1 MKKRCPRRA
10 AGAAGGAGEAT
21 LVAAVAFLGLAC
33 SFPAPTVAQD
43 GRSWRLESF
52 HADIRVLESGTIEVT
67 ETIRPS
73 FEGRYNGI
81 FRTIPL
87 EYRSYGLRQGFQL
100 SVESVTDEAGNALRY
115 EADRD
120 GSYLEIRIWIPDAE
134 DAVRTVRLAYEVR
147 QRLLFHDADEDEE
160 GVVEA
165 YDELYWNVTGTEWP
179 VPIDAASATVRLP
192 ATATGV
198 RAHAFTGGYG
208 STGQDAV
215 VEVAGARVD
224 IRADRPLAFRAGL
237 TIGIGWDAGVVER
250 PTAIGLASTYLF
262 ANWPL
267 FLPFFAFAFMY
278 RRWNERG
285 RDPEVGSIEP
295 RYEPPEQ
302 LTPAEVGVIIDNR
315 ADLRDITATLVDLAV
330 RGHMTI
336 EEVEEKQ
343 MLGQL
348 TDKDYVFRR
357 TDADGGTLAPHESAL
372 LGAVFDG
379 RRTRRLSE
387 LKDRFYKDL
396 PSLKSQLL
404 ATLIEHGVYSES
416 PARVAGKYVGL
427 GFFVGIA
434 IFFGGQLVERT
445 LLLAPLAIML
455 AATFSA
461 LVIIGFGCFM
471 PARTKR
477 GTELLRQVKGFEE
490 FLTRVE
496 GERYRRMITGPEMFE
511 KYLPYAMALGVAG
524 QWARAFADLYREPP
538 DWYRGHAFQAFNA
551 HVFVSSLEGMSVE
564 THGVMQSAPR
574 SAGPRSVGGSSFSSG
589 GGFSGGGFGGG
600 GGGAF

>member
-1 MKKRCPRRA
+1 MNEHWRRRA
-10 AGAAGGAGEAT
+10 PGRGIAAALAGAAAII
-21 LVAAVAFLGLAC
+21 GLAGAL
-33 SFPAPTVAQD
+33 PAPTAAQD
-43 GRSWRLESF
+43 GRSWRLSSF

-73 FEGRYNGI
+73 FDGRYNGI
-81 FRTIPL
+81 FRTLPL
-87 EYRSYGLRQGFQL
+87 EYRRFGLRHGFRL
-100 SVESVTDEAGNALRY
+100 SVASVTDEAGTALRH
-115 EADRD
+115 EVDRD
-120 GSYLEIRIWIPDAE
+120 GANLNVRIWIPDAE
-134 DAVRTVRLAYEVR
+134 NAVRTVRLAYEVR
-147 QRLLFHDADEDEE
+147 QGLQFHEADEREGEE
-160 GVVEA
+160 GVVQA

-192 ATATGV
+192 AGAAGV

-208 STGQDAV
+208 STGQDAF
-215 VEVAGARVD
+215 VEVAGTSVA
-224 IRADRPLAFRAGL
+224 IRADRPLAFREGL

-250 PTAIGLASTYLF
+250 PTAIGLATTYLF
-262 ANWPL
+262 ENWPL

-295 RYEPPEQ
+295 RYEPPAR
-302 LTPAEVGVIIDNR
+302 LTPAEAGVIIDNR

-330 RGHMTI
+330 RGHLTI
-336 EEVEEKQ
+336 EEVEEQ
-343 MLGQL
+343 RLPGLLG
-348 TDKDYVFRR
+348 DKDYVFRR
-357 TDADGGTLAPHESAL
+357 AGADGGTLAPHESAL
-372 LGAVFDG
+372 LEAVFDG

-387 LKDRFYKDL
+387 LKDRFYKEL
-396 PSLKSQLL
+396 PRLKSQLL
-404 ATLIEHGVYSES
+404 EALIEHGVYSES

-434 IFFGGQLVERT
+434 IFFGGQLAEHALR
-445 LLLAPLAIML
+445 LAPLAVIL
-455 AATFSA
+455 AATFSG
-461 LVIIGFGCFM
+461 LIIIGFGCFM

-496 GERYRRMITGPEMFE
+496 GDRYRRMITGPEMFE
-511 KYLPYAMALGVAG
+511 TYLPYAMALGVAG
-524 QWARAFADLYREPP
+524 QWARAFEDMYREPP
-538 DWYRGHAFQAFNA
+538 DWYRGHAFPAFNA
-551 HVFVSSLEGMSVE
+551 HVFVSSLESMSTE

-574 SAGPRSVGGSSFSSG
+574 SAGPRSVGSSSFSGG

>member
-1 MKKRCPRRA
+1 MTPRRNGRVARAA
-10 AGAAGGAGEAT
+10 AGAA
-21 LVAAVAFLGLAC
+21 LVAAAAFVGLGLA
-33 SFPAPTVAQD
+33 SPSPVHAQD

-67 ETIRPS
+67 ETMRPS

-81 FRTIPL
+81 FRKIAV
-87 EYRSYGLRQGFQL
+87 EYRTAGLRRGFRL
-100 SVESVTDEAGNALRY
+100 SVESVTDEAGNALRH
-115 EADRD
+115 ETERD
-120 GSYLEIRIWIPDAE
+120 GDYVEIKIWVPDAE
-134 DAVRTVRLAYEVR
+134 NAVRTVQLAYEVR
-147 QRLLFHDADEDEE
+147 QGLLFHQADEGEE
-160 GVVEA
+160 GIVEA

-192 ATATGV
+192 AAATGV

-208 STGQDAV
+208 STGQDATV
-215 VEVAGARVD
+215 RIAGSRID
-224 IRADRPLAFRAGL
+224 IGADRPLRFREGL
-237 TIGIGWDAGVVER
+237 TIGIGWDAGVVQR
-250 PTAIGLASTYLF
+250 PTPIGLASTYLF

-285 RDPEVGSIEP
+285 RDPEIGSIEP
-295 RYEPPEQ
+295 RYEPPGE
-302 LTPAEVGVIIDNR
+302 LTPAEVGVVIDNR

-330 RGHMTI
+330 RGHLTI
-336 EEVEEKQ
+336 AEEEEKRL
-343 MLGQL
+343 LGLVTEQ
-348 TDKDYVFRR
+348 DYVFRR
-357 TDADGGTLAPHESAL
+357 AGADSGTLAPHESAL
-372 LGAVFDG
+372 LEAVFDG

-387 LKDRFYKDL
+387 LKDRFYKEL
-396 PSLKSQLL
+396 PRLKSQLL

-416 PARVAGKYVGL
+416 PTRVAGKYVGL
-427 GFFVGIA
+427 GLFVGSA
-434 IFFGGQLVERT
+434 IFFGGELMEQSLQ
-445 LLLAPLAIML
+445 LAPLAVRL
-455 AATFSA
+455 AALFSG
-461 LVIIGFGCFM
+461 LVIIGFGLFM

-496 GERYRRMITGPEMFE
+496 GDRYKQRITGPEMFE

-524 QWARAFADLYREPP
+524 QWARAFADMYREPP
-538 DWYRGHAFQAFNA
+538 HWYRGHAFPIFNT
-551 HVFVSSLEGMSVE
+551 HVFVSSLESMSQK
-564 THGVMQSAPR
+564 THGIMQSAPR
-574 SAGPRSVGGSSFSSG
+574 SAGAQSVGGSSFSGG